1 MVLNVI
7 RRQKDIEWKRI
18 STYGITGYKNV
29 LEEKIDLGISFDG
42 RYQKPS

>member
-7 RRQKDIEWKRI
+7 RKILSGKEFLHC
-18 STYGITGYKNV
+18 ITGYKNV

>member
-1 MVLNVI
+1 MFLNVI
-7 RRQKDIEWKRI
+7 RKILSGKEFLRYI
-18 STYGITGYKNV
+18 TGTGYKNV